1 MAMRRRDL
9 LAALVHWPPALPYF
23 PTPAIAQGLREL
35 KPCAGQPS
43 LPKNDR
49 RTL

>member
-1 MAMRRRDL
+1 MRRRDL
-9 LAALVHWPPALPYF
+9 LAGAGSLAAGATVNF